1 MKEPLTENVG
11 RGLHVLVPFRGFM
24 LERDQYAESQR
35 RENLV
40 EHCLIA
46 ELLQD
51 AWLRRGQS
59 LDILR
64 SEVDAAGYDLVL
76 SCNKVTRHLQIKS
89 SKSDARAAFQ
99 PINGRLA
106 DVPSGCV
113 VWVRMAEDSVRNRV
127 QLDYWFY
134 GNEPGAALDG
144 FDEFRKVKH
153 TRANASGEKAFRA
166 NTFRVNRGRFDR
178 LKGVE
183 QLSDKLFGPPSAGR
197 PIA

>member
-1 MKEPLTENVG
+1 M
-11 RGLHVLVPFRGFM
+11 
-24 LERDQYAESQR
+24 ERDQYAESQR

-76 SCNKVTRHLQIKS
+76 SCNKVTRHVQLKS
-89 SKSDARAAFQ
+89 SKSDAAAGFQ
-99 PINGRLA
+99 PVNGRLA

-113 VWVRMAEDSVRNRV
+113 VWIRMKEEPERNRV
-127 QLDYWFY
+127 HLEYWFY
-134 GNEPGAALDG
+134 GNNPGEPLD
-144 FDEFRKVKH
+144 DLTKLRRVKH
-153 TRANASGEKAFRA
+153 TRANAEGDKALRA
-166 NTFRVNRGRFDR
+166 NTFRVNRGLFQR
-178 LKGVE
+178 LTGVE
-183 QLSDKLFGPPSAGR
+183 ALSDKLFGPPSAEAMTG
-197 PIA
+197 

>member
-1 MKEPLTENVG
+1 
-11 RGLHVLVPFRGFM
+11 M
-24 LERDQYAESQR
+24 LERDRYAESQR

-64 SEVDAAGYDLVL
+64 SEVDAAGYDLVF
-76 SCNKVTRHLQIKS
+76 SCNKVTRHVQVKS
-89 SKSDARAAFQ
+89 SKSDSRAGFQ

-113 VWVRMAEDSVRNRV
+113 VWVRMKEDLERNRV
-127 QLDYWFY
+127 HLDYWFY
-134 GNEPGAALDG
+134 GNDPGEPLDG
-144 FDEFRKVKH
+144 LTEFRKVKH
-153 TRANASGEKAFRA
+153 TRANAAGDKALRV
-166 NTFRVNRGRFDR
+166 NTFRVNRGLFQR
-178 LKGVE
+178 LNGVE
-183 QLSDKLFGPPSAGR
+183 ALSDKLFGPR
-197 PIA
+197 IADETNE

>member
-1 MKEPLTENVG
+1 VETV
-11 RGLHVLVPFRGFM
+11 

-76 SCNKVTRHLQIKS
+76 SCNKVTRHVQVKS
-89 SKSDARAAFQ
+89 SKSDARAGFQ

-113 VWVRMAEDSVRNRV
+113 VWVRMKEDHERNRV
-127 QLDYWFY
+127 ELAYWFY
-134 GNEPGAALDG
+134 GNAPGEPLILAQ
-144 FDEFRKVKH
+144 FRKAKH
-153 TRANASGEKAFRA
+153 TRANATGEKALRE
-166 NTFRVNRGRFDR
+166 NTFRVNRGLFQRLVGVEELSDR
-178 LKGVE
+178 LFGAPAVAVE
-183 QLSDKLFGPPSAGR
+183 R
-197 PIA
+197 